1 MVRDA
6 SDIDQV
12 GRMESSAGYI
22 PRRSPLPSIL
32 IEVSGDQIYETIGVG
47 YSVGRRPDPRWQQVI
62 NSVIGDAKRVIN
74 IGAGTG
80 SYEPKGR
87 ALIAVEPSELMV
99 GQRPRSAA
107 SVVMASAENVPI
119 VSGWADLAM
128 TLLSLHHWTDWRAG
142 ISEMRRLAPR
152 RLVLTYDAEFHASFW
167 LLRDYLPEVAASER
181 TRAPKVEDI
190 ANALGGDV
198 EIITLEVP
206 WDCVDGVLPAH
217 WRRPAAYLDP
227 QVRACC
233 SGLAQAEPR
242 FVDRA
247 VRALASDLDS
257 GAWEQR
263 NKDLVLMNS
272 LDAGF
277 RLVVS
282 TEV

>member
-1 MVRDA
+1 M
-6 SDIDQV
+6 
-12 GRMESSAGYI
+12 
-22 PRRSPLPSIL
+22 PSIL
-32 IEVSGDQIYETIGVG
+32 ILMSGGQTYETIGVG
-47 YSVGRRPDPRWQQVI
+47 YSVGRRPDPRWQEAI
-62 NSVIGDAKRVIN
+62 DSVIGDAKRVIN

-80 SYEPKGR
+80 SYEPSGR

-107 SVVMASAENVPI
+107 PVVMAAAENVPI

-190 ANALGGDV
+190 ANALGSDV